1 MSKNAV
7 FSSNPSV
14 ASSNTEGRREMAKM
28 AREVPSSFE
37 PAVQANLWLKFL
49 PLWRFLPK
57 LKKYKCKGNTLWTLV
72 LPTKSCI
79 NSTLD
84 FVKYKFE

>member
-7 FSSNPSV
+7 FSSTPSV

-37 PAVQANLWLKFL
+37 PAVQANLWSKFL
-49 PLWRFLPK
+49 PL
-57 LKKYKCKGNTLWTLV
+57 
-72 LPTKSCI
+72 
-79 NSTLD
+79 
-84 FVKYKFE
+84 

>member
-49 PLWRFLPK
+49 PLWRFFSK
-57 LKKYKCKGNTLWTLV
+57 TQEMQVQG
-72 LPTKSCI
+72 
-79 NSTLD
+79 
-84 FVKYKFE
+84 

>member
-14 ASSNTEGRREMAKM
+14 ASSNTEGRRKMAKM

-37 PAVQANLWLKFL
+37 PAVQANLFL
-49 PLWRFLPK
+49 PLTFSAK
-57 LKKYKCKGNTLWTLV
+57 TQEVQVQG
-72 LPTKSCI
+72 
-79 NSTLD
+79 
-84 FVKYKFE
+84 

>member
-14 ASSNTEGRREMAKM
+14 ASSNTEGRREMATM

-49 PLWRFLPK
+49 PLTFSSK
-57 LKKYKCKGNTLWTLV
+57 TQEIQVEG
-72 LPTKSCI
+72 
-79 NSTLD
+79 
-84 FVKYKFE
+84 

>member
-7 FSSNPSV
+7 FSSDPSV

-37 PAVQANLWLKFL
+37 PAVQANLWLKYL
-49 PLWRFLPK
+49 PQ
-57 LKKYKCKGNTLWTLV
+57 
-72 LPTKSCI
+72 
-79 NSTLD
+79 
-84 FVKYKFE
+84 

>member
-14 ASSNTEGRREMAKM
+14 ASSNTEGRREMA
-28 AREVPSSFE
+28 REVPSSFE

-49 PLWRFLPK
+49 PL
-57 LKKYKCKGNTLWTLV
+57 
-72 LPTKSCI
+72 
-79 NSTLD
+79 
-84 FVKYKFE
+84 

>member
-7 FSSNPSV
+7 FSSKPSV
-14 ASSNTEGRREMAKM
+14 ASSNTEGRREM

-37 PAVQANLWLKFL
+37 PAVQANLWSKFP

-72 LPTKSCI
+72 PQLSLV
-79 NSTLD
+79 STQL
-84 FVKYKFE
+84 